1 MTSRDDLP
9 EVTILCED
17 IDRERFIRE
26 YLICCGL
33 DDRKIKDF
41 GNPKGKTIKNNNAS
55 IVKYY
60 PALMKSYRRT
70 RKYRNIAVVVMID
83 ADEDSLD
90 DRMRSLNIALDET
103 AGNLNKDPRL
113 SDEKVAIFVPARNI
127 ETWFYYINSDRSGQE
142 CHELTDYKDKTMTAK
157 ERIELAKKSARIL
170 ALEICPQ
177 GVDRISLP
185 SLRYA
190 CRELQR
196 LQL

>member
-17 IDRERFIRE
+17 IDQERFIRE

-41 GNPKGKTIKNNNAS
+41 GNPKGKIIKNSNAL
-55 IVKYY
+55 IVKHY
-60 PALMKSYRRT
+60 PELIKSYRSRN
-70 RKYRNIAVVVMID
+70 YRNIAVVVMID
-83 ADEDSLD
+83 ADEDSFY

-113 SDEKVAIFVPARNI
+113 PDEKVAIFVPSRNI
-127 ETWFYYINSDRSGQE
+127 ETWFYYINGDRSDLE
-142 CHELTDYKDKTMTAK
+142 YNEITDYKDKTMTVK
-157 ERIELAKKSARIL
+157 ERIELAKRSAKIL

-177 GVDRISLP
+177 GVDRIALP

>member
-17 IDRERFIRE
+17 IDQERFIRQ

-41 GNPKGKTIKNNNAS
+41 GNPKGKTIKNNNAL
-55 IVKYY
+55 ILKHY
-60 PALMKSYRRT
+60 PELIKSYRS

-113 SDEKVAIFVPARNI
+113 PNEKVAIFVPARNI
-127 ETWFYYINSDRSGQE
+127 ETWFYYINNNMEGQE
-142 CHELTDYKDKTMTAK
+142 CNEITDYKDKKMSAE
-157 ERIELAKKSARIL
+157 ERIELAKRAAKKL
-170 ALEICPQ
+170 AIEICPQ
-177 GVDRISLP
+177 GVDRIALP

>member
-17 IDRERFIRE
+17 IDQERFIRE

-33 DDRKIKDF
+33 DDRKIIDF
-41 GNPKGKTIKNNNAS
+41 DNPKGRVIKNNNAS

-70 RKYRNIAVVVMID
+70 RKYKNIAVVVMID

-103 AGNLNKDPRL
+103 AGNLNRDPRL
-113 SDEKVAIFVPARNI
+113 RDEKVAIFVPARNI
-127 ETWFYYINSDRSGQE
+127 ETWFYYINSDLSGHE
-142 CHELTDYKDKTMTAK
+142 CNEITDYKDKKMNTK

-177 GVDRISLP
+177 GVDRIALP

-190 CRELQR
+190 CSELQR
-196 LQL
+196 LKL

>member
-17 IDRERFIRE
+17 IDQERFIRE

-41 GNPKGKTIKNNNAS
+41 GNPKGKTIKNNNAL
-55 IVKYY
+55 IVKHY
-60 PALMKSYRRT
+60 PELIKSYRS

-83 ADEDSLD
+83 ADEDSLEE
-90 DRMRSLNIALDET
+90 RMRCLNIALDET

-113 SDEKVAIFVPARNI
+113 PNEKVAIFVPARNI
-127 ETWFYYINSDRSGQE
+127 ETWFYYINSHMSGQE
-142 CHELTDYKDKTMTAK
+142 CNELTDYKDKKMTVK

-177 GVDRISLP
+177 GVDRIALP

-190 CRELQR
+190 CSELQR
-196 LQL
+196 LKL

>member
-17 IDRERFIRE
+17 IDQERFIRQ

-41 GNPKGKTIKNNNAS
+41 GNPKGKTIKNNNAL
-55 IVKYY
+55 ILKHY
-60 PALMKSYRRT
+60 PELIKSYRS

-113 SDEKVAIFVPARNI
+113 PNEKVAIFVPARNI
-127 ETWFYYINSDRSGQE
+127 ETWFYYINNNMEGQE
-142 CHELTDYKDKTMTAK
+142 CNETNDYKDKKMSAK
-157 ERIELAKKSARIL
+157 ERIELAKSAAQKL
-170 ALEICPQ
+170 ATEICHQ
-177 GVDRISLP
+177 GVDRITLP

-196 LQL
+196 LQF

>member
-17 IDRERFIRE
+17 IDQERFIRE

-41 GNPKGKTIKNNNAS
+41 GNPKGKTIKNNNAL
-55 IVKYY
+55 IVKHY
-60 PALMKSYRRT
+60 PELIKSYRS

-83 ADEDSLD
+83 ADEDSLEE
-90 DRMRSLNIALDET
+90 RMRCLNIALDET

-113 SDEKVAIFVPARNI
+113 PNEKVAIFVPARNI
-127 ETWFYYINSDRSGQE
+127 ETWFYYINSHMSGQE
-142 CHELTDYKDKTMTAK
+142 CNELTDYKDKKMTVK

-177 GVDRISLP
+177 GVDRIALP

>member
-17 IDRERFIRE
+17 IDQERFIRE
-26 YLICCGL
+26 YLICRGL

-41 GNPKGKTIKNNNAS
+41 GNPKGKTIKNNNAL
-55 IVKYY
+55 IVKHY
-60 PALMKSYRRT
+60 PQLIKSYRSRN
-70 RKYRNIAVVVMID
+70 YRNIAVVVMID
-83 ADEDSLD
+83 ADEDSLEE
-90 DRMRSLNIALDET
+90 RMRCLNIALDET

-113 SDEKVAIFVPARNI
+113 PNEKVAIFVPARNI
-127 ETWFYYINSDRSGQE
+127 ETWFYYINSHMSGQE
-142 CHELTDYKDKTMTAK
+142 CNELTDYKDKTMTTK
-157 ERIELAKKSARIL
+157 ERIELAKRSAKIL
-170 ALEICPQ
+170 ASEICPH
-177 GVDRISLP
+177 GVDRIALP

>member
-17 IDRERFIRE
+17 IDQERFIRE

-41 GNPKGKTIKNNNAS
+41 GNPKGKTIKNNNAL
-55 IVKYY
+55 ILKHY
-60 PALMKSYRRT
+60 PELIQSYRSRN
-70 RKYRNIAVVVMID
+70 YRNIAVVVMID

-103 AGNLNKDPRL
+103 AGNLNRDPRL
-113 SDEKVAIFVPARNI
+113 RDEKVAIFVPARNI
-127 ETWFYYINSDRSGQE
+127 ETWFYYIMEGQE
-142 CHELTDYKDKTMTAK
+142 CNEITDYKDKKMSAE
-157 ERIELAKKSARIL
+157 ERIELAKRAAQKLAR
-170 ALEICPQ
+170 EICPQ
-177 GVDRISLP
+177 GVDCIALP

-190 CRELQR
+190 CTELQR

>member
-17 IDRERFIRE
+17 IDQERFIRE

-41 GNPKGKTIKNNNAS
+41 GNPKGKTIKNNNAL
-55 IVKYY
+55 IVKHY
-60 PALMKSYRRT
+60 PELIKSYRS

-83 ADEDSLD
+83 ADEDSLEE
-90 DRMRSLNIALDET
+90 RMRCLNIALDET
-103 AGNLNKDPRL
+103 AGNLNKDPRF
-113 SDEKVAIFVPARNI
+113 SNEKIAIFVPARNI
-127 ETWFYYINSDRSGQE
+127 ETWFYYINSDLSGQE
-142 CHELTDYKDKTMTAK
+142 CNEITDYKDKKMTAK